1 MSYFHISKRKLQ
13 TQLNLWKTYLPR
25 VQPFYAVK
33 CNNDPVMM
41 RWMKELYPTI
51 GYDCAS
57 ENEIISALP
66 IVKPT
71 EIVYAQPCKRASDIR
86 VAQARGVTL
95 TVADSAEE
103 VEKLAEAKWEGGVL
117 VRLLVDD
124 GGSKQP
130 FGSKFGAPIC
140 WLPKIYEVAK
150 YHKLKLNGFS
160 FHVGSECTQPVY
172 YQKAIDSCFI
182 GSKIAESYGFHT
194 SIVDIGGGFLPNETS
209 FIKSAEVINSA
220 LGAKFPEIDKC
231 IAEPGRFFASPTH
244 TLYTTVIGKKP
255 MWDPSNP
262 NKAGWRITI
271 DESIYG
277 SFSNIPFDK
286 QEVVFELVNA
296 KGNAETKD
304 HPVFPTTIFG
314 RTCDSGDTILRNVL
328 MPELNVGDVL
338 RINNMGAYTTV
349 TASEFN
355 GFPKTERIYQA

>member
-1 MSYFHISKRKLQ
+1 
-13 TQLNLWKTYLPR
+13 
-25 VQPFYAVK
+25 
-33 CNNDPVMM
+33 
-41 RWMKELYPTI
+41 MKELYPTI

-71 EIVYAQPCKRASDIR
+71 DIVYAQPCKRASDIR

-103 VEKLAEAKWEGGVL
+103 VVKLAEAKWEGEVL

-140 WLPKIYEVAK
+140 WLPKIYEIAK
-150 YHKLKLNGFS
+150 HNKLKLNGFS

-182 GSKIAESYGFHT
+182 GSKIAESYGFNT

-209 FIKSAEVINSA
+209 FIKSAEVINNA
-220 LGAKFPEIDKC
+220 LETKFPGIDTC

-286 QEVVFELVNA
+286 QEVVFERVNSKGDADSLDA
-296 KGNAETKD
+296 KD
-304 HPVFPTTIFG
+304 CPVFPTTIFG
-314 RTCDSGDTILRNVL
+314 RTCDSGDTIIRNVL